1 MVKLDVLSELHKSLD
16 ARYRPEDVAAK
27 ILTLPGVPPAVT
39 HALRGMA
46 SAAGSR
52 SYMAEDFFRPPGV
65 DRQLKTLAELLEKNH
80 KSLKTLKAG
89 VEGTNTDAIRGVVE
103 EACTLL
109 KIKDGKHDFKA
120 DRLNRDGRK
129 EAGLKW
135 LRNRQYNKLF
145 RLMGRMNARTKSL
158 ANGWLIRNML
168 QISKSRLAFRL
179 EEAEFRKDVASA
191 AFIAYYTA
199 MINRRSLFTNFS
211 QPPPFDMA
219 AKALYEWAAS
229 MRPRGKG
236 RANWFAIAHVY
247 PIDTVIKSMTDRQKG
262 KLLGL
267 YFSELKQAAG
277 ILERVYTG
285 NQFKLSEMI
294 VQKGMDSST
303 WNMAAGAWNK
313 LRDGWIGL
321 VVTMGLHE
329 ILDHGLPGKV
339 MRLMA
344 ADVAYWHRRSGGD
357 VHPDTKVWAK
367 LPPPW
372 LVLRGQASCSRRKI
386 KAVLK
391 ELGIKAEGSAWL
403 GPRAVGE
410 GVACSPTPEL
420 CHGVAISSPEL
431 ASLFRKWGIFSGPS
445 KGLKKSANVG
455 IGPVVDDERSRHT
468 EEQEERKAAATAD

>member
-1 MVKLDVLSELHKSLD
+1 MAKLDVLSELHKSLD
-16 ARYRPEDVAAK
+16 ARFRPEDVATK
-27 ILTLPGVPPAVT
+27 ILTLPGVPPAAVY
-39 HALRGMA
+39 ALRGMR
-46 SAAGSR
+46 AGSR

-109 KIKDGKHDFKA
+109 KIKEGKHDFKH

-135 LRNRQYNKLF
+135 LRKRQYNKLF
-145 RLMGRMNARTKSL
+145 RLMGRMDARTKSL

-179 EEAEFRKDVASA
+179 DEAEFRKDVASA

-211 QPPPFDMA
+211 QPPPFDTA

-229 MRPRGKG
+229 LRPRGKG

-247 PIDTVIKSMTDRQKG
+247 PIDTVIQSMTDRQKG

-267 YFSELKQAAG
+267 YFGELKQAAG
-277 ILERVYTG
+277 VLERVYTG
-285 NQFKLSEMI
+285 NKFKLAEMI
-294 VQKGMDSST
+294 VQRGMDSST

-321 VVTMGLHE
+321 VVAMGLYE
-329 ILDHGLPGKV
+329 ILDHSLPGKV

-344 ADVAYWHRRSGGD
+344 ADVARWHKSSGGD

-372 LVLRGQASCSRRKI
+372 QVLSGERSCSRRKI
-386 KAVLK
+386 LSVLK
-391 ELGIKAEGSAWL
+391 ELEIEPEGSAWL
-403 GPRAVGE
+403 GPRAQGKA
-410 GVACSPTPEL
+410 VACSPTPEL
-420 CHGVAISSPEL
+420 CHGIAVSSPQL
-431 ASLFRKWGIFSGPS
+431 ASLFRKWGIFSGKPGKTEPYNVQHVS
-445 KGLKKSANVG
+445 GLVNDTRAEHAEK
-455 IGPVVDDERSRHT
+455 
-468 EEQEERKAAATAD
+468 QEGRRAAAVD